1 MTSVF
6 LGLTTAEMQKRYIYI
21 YEIKDT
27 VTKETRKK
35 NRLNSFWS
43 FFCIFLQ
50 TAKLYPNSF
59 YFIKTLRDFPDLF
72 INPLVPGV
80 QEKVTHRFV

>member
-6 LGLTTAEMQKRYIYI
+6 LGLTTAEIQKRYIYI

-35 NRLNSFWS
+35 NRLNSF
-43 FFCIFLQ
+43 
-50 TAKLYPNSF
+50 
-59 YFIKTLRDFPDLF
+59 
-72 INPLVPGV
+72 
-80 QEKVTHRFV
+80 

>member
-6 LGLTTAEMQKRYIYI
+6 LGLTTAEMQKCYIYI

-27 VTKETRKK
+27 VTKEEQVEQLLK
-35 NRLNSFWS
+35 L
-43 FFCIFLQ
+43 FCIFLQ
-50 TAKLYPNSF
+50 TVKLYPNSF

-80 QEKVTHRFV
+80 HEKVTHRFV